1 MPTKTLTSLAA
12 VIALTF
18 VPATIAFAD
27 ETAADPAATVL
38 EAATA
43 TIDLELGT
51 LAETLTAE
59 IALAIENNV
68 ISAETVNAV
77 LAAGEAATQ
86 EIADA
91 NLDSWTAEE
100 PVWIEAEQT
109 VAAAV
114 TCDIND
120 PTCAADVGATVQV
133 LATEKLLATIQAR
146 IDEVLALPESER
158 ARELQDLGEDVS
170 KLRARLNGTASSD
183 DDDDDDL
190 YELRSGARERSSGYD
205 DDIEERLAEVLFGDD
220 DFLDGGDEDC
230 DGASASGTN
239 TCDDDDRDEYR
250 DNDDDDDEDRS
261 SGSNSRDDDR
271 SDSSN
276 NRFDDDD
283 DDDLDEKDSDRSSST
298 ADTTRD
304 GDDDD
309 DESRE
314 DSRSE
319 SREDRSNDD
328 SDDDDDD
335 D

>member
-18 VPATIAFAD
+18 APATIAFAD

-38 EAATA
+38 EAATS
-43 TIDLELGT
+43 TIDLDLGT

-109 VAAAV
+109 VAAAA

-183 DDDDDDL
+183 DDDDDL

-220 DFLDGGDEDC
+220 DFLDDRDEDC
-230 DGASASGTN
+230 DGISASETN

-261 SGSNSRDDDR
+261 SGSNSREDDDDR

-276 NRFDDDD
+276 SRSDDDAN
-283 DDDLDEKDSDRSSST
+283 DDLDEKDSDRSSST

-304 GDDDD
+304 DNDDNDD
-309 DESRE
+309 ND
-314 DSRSE
+314 DE

-328 SDDDDDD
+328 SDDDDD
-335 D
+335 